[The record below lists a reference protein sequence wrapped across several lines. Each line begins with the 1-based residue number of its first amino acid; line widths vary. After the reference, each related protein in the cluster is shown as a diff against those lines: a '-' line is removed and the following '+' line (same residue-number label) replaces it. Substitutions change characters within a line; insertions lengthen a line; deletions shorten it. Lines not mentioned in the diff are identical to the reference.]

1 LALLGSAALAM
12 WWDIAPAVR
21 EDFEHWHSHEHFPER
36 LAIPGFRR
44 ASRWHAADGG
54 EGVFVLYELDDHGVL
69 ASPGYVARL
78 DAPSPWSTR
87 LMPEHRHMVRTQCHV
102 RSSHGFAVARAAETL
117 RLATAPG
124 RDGDVRDAIDALGRS
139 ARARPGFVGLHLL
152 QHEAPALAA
161 TTEQRLRGMADASAD
176 HVIVAVAYDEAALP
190 ALAADELGDPALAR
204 LGAVGRIERGR
215 YLLAASATPADI
227 T

>member
-1 LALLGSAALAM
+1 MALLGRAALAM

-69 ASPGYVARL
+69 ASPAYVARL

-87 LMPEHRHMVRTQCHV
+87 LMPEHRHMVRSQCHV
-102 RSSHGFAVARAAETL
+102 VASHGFGVARFAETL
-117 RLATAPG
+117 RLAAAPG
-124 RDGDVRDAIDALGRS
+124 RDVELREAIDALGRS
-139 ARARPGFVGLHLL
+139 ARARAGLVGLHLL
-152 QHEAPALAA
+152 HHEAPAIG
-161 TTEQRLRGMADASAD
+161 TTIEQRLRGMADASAD
-176 HVIVAVAYDEAALP
+176 HVIVAVAYDDAALST
-190 ALAADELGDPALAR
+190 LARDELGDVALGR
-204 LGAVGRIERGR
+204 VGAVGSIERGR

-227 T
+227 A

>member
-1 LALLGSAALAM
+1 MALLGRAALAM

-44 ASRWHAADGG
+44 ASRWHADGG
-54 EGVFVLYELDDHGVL
+54 DGVFVLYELEDHHVL
-69 ASPGYVARL
+69 ASPAYVARL

-102 RSSHGFAVARAAETL
+102 RASHGFAVARVVETL
-117 RLATAPG
+117 RLATASG
-124 RDGDVRDAIDALGRS
+124 RELELRDAIDALGRS
-139 ARARPGFVGLHLL
+139 ARARAGLVGVHLL

-161 TTEQRLRGMADASAD
+161 TAEQRLRGLADASAD
-176 HVIVAVAYDEAALP
+176 HVIVAVAYDDAALST
-190 ALAADELGDPALAR
+190 LAGGELGDAALGR
-204 LGAVGRIERGR
+204 VGAVGPIARGR
-215 YLLAASATPADI
+215 YRIAASATPADI
-227 T
+227 A

>member
-1 LALLGSAALAM
+1 MALLGRAALAM

-54 EGVFVLYELDDHGVL
+54 EGVFVLYELDGHGVL
-69 ASPGYVARL
+69 ASPAYVASL

-87 LMPEHRHMVRTQCHV
+87 LMPEHRRMVRSQCHV
-102 RSSHGFAVARAAETL
+102 VVSHGFGLARVAETL

-124 RDGDVRDAIDALGRS
+124 RDVELREAIDVLGRT
-139 ARARPGFVGLHLL
+139 ARARPGLVGLHLL
-152 QHEAPALAA
+152 HHETPDLGA
-161 TTEQRLRGMADASAD
+161 TSEQRLRGLADTSAD
-176 HVIVAVAYDEAALP
+176 HVIVAVAYDDAALST
-190 ALAADELGDPALAR
+190 LARDELGDAALGR
-204 LGAVGRIERGR
+204 LGTVGRIERGR
-215 YLLAASATPADI
+215 YLLAASATPPDVA
-227 T
+227 

>member
-1 LALLGSAALAM
+1 MALLGRGALAM

-69 ASPGYVARL
+69 ASPAYVARL

-87 LMPEHRHMVRTQCHV
+87 LMPEHRRMVRSQCQV
-102 RSSHGFAVARAAETL
+102 LASHGFGVARCAETL
-117 RLATAPG
+117 RLSTAPG
-124 RDGDVRDAIDALGRS
+124 REVALRDAIDALGRS
-139 ARARPGFVGLHLL
+139 VHARAGLVGLHLL
-152 QHEAPALAA
+152 HHDAPAIG
-161 TTEQRLRGMADASAD
+161 TTSEQRLRGMADTSAD
-176 HVIVAVAYDEAALP
+176 HVVVAVAYDDAALST
-190 ALAADELGDPALAR
+190 LARGELGDAALGN
-204 LGAVGRIERGR
+204 LGAVGAIERGR
-215 YLLAASATPADI
+215 YRLAASATSADI
-227 T
+227 A